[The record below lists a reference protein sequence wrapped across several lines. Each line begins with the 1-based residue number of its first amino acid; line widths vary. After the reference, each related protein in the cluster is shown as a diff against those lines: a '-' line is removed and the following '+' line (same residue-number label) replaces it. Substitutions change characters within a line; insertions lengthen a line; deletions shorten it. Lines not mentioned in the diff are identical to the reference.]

1 MLLCSLGKHRV
12 PTLRTCINILTLHR
26 LTSNSIRA
34 SFWFFLETLR
44 SSDLAVDAA
53 REISTAVTMPETH
66 KSTQTAPPR
75 FNIRNLVRLPLL
87 QSLFSET
94 LRVYVSVMIVRT
106 TRQGCKLG
114 DWAVQKDQKVM
125 LCNYAQHMDESIW
138 NPDGSSPHA
147 LENFWGRR
155 FLAGPESEGKPD
167 PSSAAVQTNLPTAQT
182 SLNVP
187 RFAGEGLGAKFFP
200 FGMGERVCPGRHFA
214 KIQTLLTYAVISKS
228 FDIELLVED
237 GWKPAVDWNHFGYG
251 TMPPAMTTPFRIRR
265 KAACSG
271 I

>member
-1 MLLCSLGKHRV
+1 
-12 PTLRTCINILTLHR
+12 
-26 LTSNSIRA
+26 
-34 SFWFFLETLR
+34 LR
-44 SSDLAVDAA
+44 SPDLAVDAA
-53 REISTAVTMPETH
+53 REISTAVTVPET
-66 KSTQTAPPR
+66 QTTPPR
-75 FNIRNLVRLPLL
+75 FNIKNLVQLPLL

-125 LCNYAQHMDESIW
+125 LCNYAQHMDKNIW
-138 NPDGSSPHA
+138 NTDGSSPHA

-155 FLAGPESEGKPD
+155 FLSGSETEEKPIL
-167 PSSAAVQTNLPTAQT
+167 SSAGAQTNLPKAQT
-182 SLNVP
+182 TPNVS

-214 KIQTLLTYAVISKS
+214 KIQTLLTYALISES
-228 FDIELLVED
+228 FEIELLVED
-237 GWKPAVDWNHFGYG
+237 GWKPTVDWDHFGYG

-265 KAACSG
+265 KAAPSE